1 MINYGRIKSTAYP
14 KEFEIT
20 QNNVFIASN
29 ITEYTENLDERIIT
43 GYEYNY
49 IAYTKD
55 EYIQLLN
62 TTNAQ
67 AIAELQEELAAAKIL
82 LGVE

>member
-14 KEFEIT
+14 KELEIT